1 MRYIGS
7 KGKIVEQIDDL
18 IKSLKLDKENYTF
31 FDAFS
36 GTATVGNYFKDKYK
50 IIANDTLFSSFV
62 MTQAKL
68 NTPDMKFS
76 NLKVD
81 PFEYFNDENNQ
92 TKGFIY
98 TNYSPG
104 GSERMYFSKENAA
117 RIDFIRLTIEKWYK
131 EEKIDSKEYYY
142 LIACLLESISKVA
155 NVAGVYGAYL
165 KKWDPRA
172 IKAMKFIPVEMNKMN
187 SKFENEVYNEKI
199 EELINDVSGDI
210 LYLDPPYT
218 KNQYSVQYHMLETIA
233 LYDNPEL
240 KGKTGARDTSKLTS
254 DFSKVGEV
262 HVAFEKIIARAK
274 FKHIIMSYSS
284 DGIMS
289 KEYIENVLKRHG
301 KNETLIFK
309 KIEYR
314 RYLNSKAKDAEHYEY
329 LFYIE
334 KKDDEEINYS
344 SPLNYIG
351 GKADMIEFLKNNS
364 PKKFSRFV
372 DIFGGGFNVGVNYN
386 CEQLIYN
393 DCNFKVREL
402 LETFKNEDTA
412 TIYKYI
418 ERMIK
423 KYKLQHG
430 EKEPYLKIRELYNN
444 TPMEKRDPKLLYL
457 LVLYG
462 FQQQIRFN
470 SSYDYNNPVGQAGFN
485 DKLAEKLISYC
496 RNLKEKNVSFY
507 SKDFMELDEMFN
519 SDTFIYLDPP
529 YLITLGSYND
539 GKRGF
544 NGWNEA
550 EEKRLLDYLITL
562 NKRGVKFMLS
572 NVLEHKEKQND
583 LLKKW
588 IKENGFNVIT
598 YEGKARKKRNEV
610 IIVNYEVNEND

>member
-7 KGKIVEQIDDL
+7 KVKIVDQIENL
-18 IKSLKLDKENYTF
+18 IVSLKIDKENYTF

-36 GTATVGNYFKDKYK
+36 GTATVGNHFKDKFK
-50 IIANDTLFSSFV
+50 IIANDNLYSSFV
-62 MTQAKL
+62 ITQAKL
-68 NTPDMKFS
+68 NTPDMEFS
-76 NLKVD
+76 KLGIN
-81 PFEYFNDENNQ
+81 PFELFNDETKQ
-92 TKGFIY
+92 LKGFIY
-98 TNYSPG
+98 NNYSLG
-104 GSERMYFSKENAA
+104 GSDRMYFSKENAA
-117 RIDFIRLTIEKWYK
+117 RIDYIRTKIEDWYING
-131 EEKIDSKEYYY
+131 KIDSKEYYY

-172 IKAMKFIPVEMNKMN
+172 IKPIKFINVEMENNN

-218 KNQYSVQYHMLETIA
+218 KNQYSIQYHLLETIA
-233 LYDNPEL
+233 LYDNPEI
-240 KGKTGARDTSKLTS
+240 KGKTGARDTSNLTS
-254 DFSKVGEV
+254 DFSKAGNV
-262 HVAFEKIIARAK
+262 HVEFEKIIARAN

-289 KEYIENVLKRHG
+289 KEYIESVLKRHG
-301 KNETLIFK
+301 KPETLKFK
-309 KIEYR
+309 KIEYK
-314 RYLNSKAKDAEHYEY
+314 RYLNSRAKNTEHYEY
-329 LFYIE
+329 LFYVE
-334 KKDDEEINYS
+334 KNDDVNYA

-351 GKADMIEFLKNNS
+351 GKADMVDFFKRNAPKNIE
-364 PKKFSRFV
+364 RFI
-372 DIFGGGFNVGVNYN
+372 DIFGGGFNVGINFE

-402 LETFKNEDTA
+402 LEMFKNEDTA
-412 TIYKYI
+412 EIYKYI
-418 ERMIK
+418 EKMIK
-423 KYKLQHG
+423 KYKLEHG
-430 EKEPYLKIRELYNN
+430 AKEPYLKIRELYNN
-444 TPMEKRDPKLLYL
+444 TPIEKRNPKLLYL

-507 SKDFMELDEMFN
+507 SKDFVEMEEYINDN
-519 SDTFIYLDPP
+519 TFIYVDPP

-544 NGWNEA
+544 NGWNE
-550 EEKRLLDYLITL
+550 EEEIRLLKYLEKL
-562 NKRGVKFMLS
+562 NKKGIKFMLS
-572 NVLEHKEKQND
+572 NVLYHKDKRND
-583 LLKKW
+583 LLIRW
-588 IKENGFNVIT
+588 IEKNKFKVIE
-598 YEGKARKKRNEV
+598 YDGKARKNRNE
-610 IIVNYEVNEND
+610 IIVVNYEVISND